1 MSNFAQRLHAARRSK
16 KITQTQLADL
26 LGIKQG
32 QVSLYETGKDE
43 PSDVTK
49 ERIAEIL
56 EVSLDYLEGKTP
68 VQDGSLKDFDK
79 AETLAHRL
87 KVIRTYYKKSQLEF
101 AEMLGISQ
109 SAVSSQ
115 EIGTTSPSAE
125 VLQKLGRMGFDLDW
139 ILYGESNQPESA
151 KVVLE
156 QTATDWEISR
166 IHKLLLKLPQEKL
179 KMWRQMLEVY
189 VAGETKGK

>member
-1 MSNFAQRLHAARRSK
+1 
-16 KITQTQLADL
+16 
-26 LGIKQG
+26 
-32 QVSLYETGKDE
+32 
-43 PSDVTK
+43 
-49 ERIAEIL
+49 
-56 EVSLDYLEGKTP
+56 
-68 VQDGSLKDFDK
+68 
-79 AETLAHRL
+79 
-87 KVIRTYYKKSQLEF
+87 
-101 AEMLGISQ
+101 MLGISQ

-166 IHKLLLKLPQEKL
+166 IHNLLLKLPQEKL